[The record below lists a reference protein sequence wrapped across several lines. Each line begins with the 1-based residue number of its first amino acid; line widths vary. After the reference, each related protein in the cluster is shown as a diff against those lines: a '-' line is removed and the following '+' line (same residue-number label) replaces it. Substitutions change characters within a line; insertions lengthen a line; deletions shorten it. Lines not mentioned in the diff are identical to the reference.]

1 MGMVALG
8 IGMCMGLAALG
19 IGLGQGL
26 ALSKGLEGMSRQ
38 PDLKVQLYQDLLTI
52 NWNLLFSLIT
62 VVVLVLIL
70 KKFFFEKVHQFM
82 EARQQQVVNTLQEAQ
97 TTREEA
103 QQKLEEYEAQMA
115 FAESEKREIIKKA
128 MQEAQA
134 QAGAVLETASK
145 EAGQVREQT
154 RREIERDK
162 MIAKKELQRE
172 IGDMAVLAAGKI
184 IGEELNPKRQA
195 EVVEKIIEEAEDSS
209 WKE

>member
-1 MGMVALG
+1 M
-8 IGMCMGLAALG
+8 
-19 IGLGQGL
+19 
-26 ALSKGLEGMSRQ
+26 
-38 PDLKVQLYQDLLTI
+38 KVQLYQDLLTI

-70 KKFFFEKVHQFM
+70 KKFFFEKVHNFM

-115 FAESEKREIIKKA
+115 WAESEKREIIKKA
-128 MQEAQA
+128 MQEAKD
-134 QAGAVLETASK
+134 QAGAVLEDAGREAS
-145 EAGQVREQT
+145 QVREQT

-162 MIAKKELQRE
+162 LIAKKELQRE

-195 EVVEKIIEEAEDSS
+195 EVVEKIIEEAEDST

>member
-1 MGMVALG
+1 M
-8 IGMCMGLAALG
+8 
-19 IGLGQGL
+19 
-26 ALSKGLEGMSRQ
+26 
-38 PDLKVQLYQDLLTI
+38 KVQLYQDLLTI

-145 EAGQVREQT
+145 EAGQVRE

>member
-1 MGMVALG
+1 M
-8 IGMCMGLAALG
+8 
-19 IGLGQGL
+19 
-26 ALSKGLEGMSRQ
+26 
-38 PDLKVQLYQDLLTI
+38 KVQLYQDLLTI

-70 KKFFFEKVHQFM
+70 KKFFFEKVHSFM

-97 TTREEA
+97 ATREEA

-115 FAESEKREIIKKA
+115 RAESEKREIIKKA
-128 MQEAQA
+128 MQEAKD
-134 QAGAVLETASK
+134 QAGAVLEDAGK
-145 EAGQVREQT
+145 EASQVREQT

-162 MIAKKELQRE
+162 LIAKKALQRE

-195 EVVEKIIEEAEDSS
+195 EVVDKIIEEAEDSS

>member
-1 MGMVALG
+1 M
-8 IGMCMGLAALG
+8 
-19 IGLGQGL
+19 
-26 ALSKGLEGMSRQ
+26 
-38 PDLKVQLYQDLLTI
+38 KVQLYQDLLTI

-103 QQKLEEYEAQMA
+103 QQKLEEDEAQMA

>member
-1 MGMVALG
+1 
-8 IGMCMGLAALG
+8 
-19 IGLGQGL
+19 
-26 ALSKGLEGMSRQ
+26 
-38 PDLKVQLYQDLLTI
+38 
-52 NWNLLFSLIT
+52 
-62 VVVLVLIL
+62 
-70 KKFFFEKVHQFM
+70 
-82 EARQQQVVNTLQEAQ
+82 
-97 TTREEA
+97 
-103 QQKLEEYEAQMA
+103 LEEYEAQMA

>member
-1 MGMVALG
+1 M
-8 IGMCMGLAALG
+8 
-19 IGLGQGL
+19 
-26 ALSKGLEGMSRQ
+26 
-38 PDLKVQLYQDLLTI
+38 KVQLYQDLLTI

-134 QAGAVLETASK
+134 GAVLETASK

>member
-1 MGMVALG
+1 M
-8 IGMCMGLAALG
+8 
-19 IGLGQGL
+19 
-26 ALSKGLEGMSRQ
+26 
-38 PDLKVQLYQDLLTI
+38 KVQLYQDLLTI

-103 QQKLEEYEAQMA
+103 QQKLEEYEAQME

>member
-1 MGMVALG
+1 M
-8 IGMCMGLAALG
+8 
-19 IGLGQGL
+19 
-26 ALSKGLEGMSRQ
+26 
-38 PDLKVQLYQDLLTI
+38 KVQLYQDLLTI

-70 KKFFFEKVHQFM
+70 KKFFFEKVHSFM
-82 EARQQQVVNTLQEAQ
+82 EARQQQVVSTLQEAQ
-97 TTREEA
+97 ATREEA

-115 FAESEKREIIKKA
+115 RAESEKREIIKKA
-128 MQEAQA
+128 MQEAKD
-134 QAGAVLETASK
+134 QAGAVLADAGK
-145 EAGQVREQT
+145 EASQVREQT

-162 MIAKKELQRE
+162 LIAKKELQRE

-195 EVVEKIIEEAEDSS
+195 EVVDKIIEEAEDSS

>member
-1 MGMVALG
+1 M
-8 IGMCMGLAALG
+8 
-19 IGLGQGL
+19 
-26 ALSKGLEGMSRQ
+26 
-38 PDLKVQLYQDLLTI
+38 KVQLYQDLLTI

-70 KKFFFEKVHQFM
+70 KKFFFEKVHSFM

-97 TTREEA
+97 ATREEA

-115 FAESEKREIIKKA
+115 RAESEKREIIKKA
-128 MQEAQA
+128 MQEAKD
-134 QAGAVLETASK
+134 QAGAVLEDAGK
-145 EAGQVREQT
+145 EASQVREQT

-162 MIAKKELQRE
+162 LIAKKELQRE

-195 EVVEKIIEEAEDSS
+195 EVVDKIIEEAEDSS

>member
-1 MGMVALG
+1 M
-8 IGMCMGLAALG
+8 
-19 IGLGQGL
+19 
-26 ALSKGLEGMSRQ
+26 
-38 PDLKVQLYQDLLTI
+38 KVQLYQDLLTI

-62 VVVLVLIL
+62 VAVLVLIL
-70 KKFFFEKVHQFM
+70 KKFFVEKVHQFM

>member
-1 MGMVALG
+1 M
-8 IGMCMGLAALG
+8 
-19 IGLGQGL
+19 
-26 ALSKGLEGMSRQ
+26 
-38 PDLKVQLYQDLLTI
+38 KVQLYQDLLTI

-70 KKFFFEKVHQFM
+70 KKFFFEKVHSFM

-97 TTREEA
+97 ATREEA

-115 FAESEKREIIKKA
+115 RAESQKREIIKKA
-128 MQEAQA
+128 MQEAKD
-134 QAGAVLETASK
+134 QAGAVLADAGK
-145 EAGQVREQT
+145 EASQVREQT

-162 MIAKKELQRE
+162 LIAKKELQRE

-195 EVVEKIIEEAEDSS
+195 EVVDKIIEEAEDSS

>member
-1 MGMVALG
+1 M
-8 IGMCMGLAALG
+8 
-19 IGLGQGL
+19 
-26 ALSKGLEGMSRQ
+26 
-38 PDLKVQLYQDLLTI
+38 KVQLYQDLLTI

-62 VVVLVLIL
+62 VVVLVLLL

-82 EARQQQVVNTLQEAQ
+82 EARQQQVVNTLEEAQ

>member
-1 MGMVALG
+1 M
-8 IGMCMGLAALG
+8 
-19 IGLGQGL
+19 
-26 ALSKGLEGMSRQ
+26 
-38 PDLKVQLYQDLLTI
+38 KVQLYQDLLTI

-70 KKFFFEKVHQFM
+70 KKFFFEKVHSFM

-97 TTREEA
+97 ATREEA

-115 FAESEKREIIKKA
+115 RAESEKREIIKKA
-128 MQEAQA
+128 MQEAKD
-134 QAGAVLETASK
+134 QAGAVLADAGK
-145 EAGQVREQT
+145 EASQVREQT

-162 MIAKKELQRE
+162 LIAKKELQRE

-195 EVVEKIIEEAEDSS
+195 EVVDKIIEEAEDSS

>member
-1 MGMVALG
+1 M
-8 IGMCMGLAALG
+8 
-19 IGLGQGL
+19 
-26 ALSKGLEGMSRQ
+26 
-38 PDLKVQLYQDLLTI
+38 KVQLYQDLLTI

-62 VVVLVLIL
+62 VAVLVLIL

-82 EARQQQVVNTLQEAQ
+82 EARQQQVVNTLEEAQ

>member
-1 MGMVALG
+1 M
-8 IGMCMGLAALG
+8 
-19 IGLGQGL
+19 
-26 ALSKGLEGMSRQ
+26 
-38 PDLKVQLYQDLLTI
+38 KVQLYQDLLTI

-82 EARQQQVVNTLQEAQ
+82 EARHQQVVNTLQEAQ

>member
-1 MGMVALG
+1 M
-8 IGMCMGLAALG
+8 
-19 IGLGQGL
+19 
-26 ALSKGLEGMSRQ
+26 
-38 PDLKVQLYQDLLTI
+38 KVQLYQDLLTI

-115 FAESEKREIIKKA
+115 FAESEKWEII
-128 MQEAQA
+128 
-134 QAGAVLETASK
+134 GAVLETASK

>member
-1 MGMVALG
+1 M
-8 IGMCMGLAALG
+8 
-19 IGLGQGL
+19 
-26 ALSKGLEGMSRQ
+26 
-38 PDLKVQLYQDLLTI
+38 KVQLYQDLLTI

-62 VVVLVLIL
+62 GVVLVLIL

-82 EARQQQVVNTLQEAQ
+82 EARQQQVVNTLEEAQ

>member
-1 MGMVALG
+1 M
-8 IGMCMGLAALG
+8 
-19 IGLGQGL
+19 
-26 ALSKGLEGMSRQ
+26 
-38 PDLKVQLYQDLLTI
+38 KVQLYQDLLTI

-70 KKFFFEKVHQFM
+70 KKFFFEKVHSFM
-82 EARQQQVVNTLQEAQ
+82 EARQQQVVSTLQEAQ
-97 TTREEA
+97 ATREEA

-115 FAESEKREIIKKA
+115 WAESEKREIIKKA
-128 MQEAQA
+128 MQEAKD
-134 QAGAVLETASK
+134 QAGAVLEDAGK
-145 EAGQVREQT
+145 EASQVREQT

-162 MIAKKELQRE
+162 LIAKKELQRE

-195 EVVEKIIEEAEDSS
+195 EVVDKIIEEAEDSS

>member
-1 MGMVALG
+1 M
-8 IGMCMGLAALG
+8 
-19 IGLGQGL
+19 
-26 ALSKGLEGMSRQ
+26 
-38 PDLKVQLYQDLLTI
+38 KVQLYQDLLTI

-82 EARQQQVVNTLQEAQ
+82 ESRQQQVVNTLQEAQ

>member
-1 MGMVALG
+1 
-8 IGMCMGLAALG
+8 
-19 IGLGQGL
+19 
-26 ALSKGLEGMSRQ
+26 
-38 PDLKVQLYQDLLTI
+38 LKVQLYQDLLTI

-82 EARQQQVVNTLQEAQ
+82 EARQQQVVNTLEEAQ

>member
-1 MGMVALG
+1 M
-8 IGMCMGLAALG
+8 
-19 IGLGQGL
+19 
-26 ALSKGLEGMSRQ
+26 
-38 PDLKVQLYQDLLTI
+38 KVQLYQDLLTI

-70 KKFFFEKVHQFM
+70 KKFFFEKVHSFM

-97 TTREEA
+97 ATREEA

-115 FAESEKREIIKKA
+115 RAESEKREIIKKA
-128 MQEAQA
+128 MQEAKD
-134 QAGAVLETASK
+134 QAGAVLADAGNEAS
-145 EAGQVREQT
+145 QVREQT

-162 MIAKKELQRE
+162 LIAKKELQRE

-195 EVVEKIIEEAEDSS
+195 EVVDKIIEEAEDSS

>member
-1 MGMVALG
+1 M
-8 IGMCMGLAALG
+8 
-19 IGLGQGL
+19 
-26 ALSKGLEGMSRQ
+26 
-38 PDLKVQLYQDLLTI
+38 KVQLYQDLLTI

-82 EARQQQVVNTLQEAQ
+82 EARQQQVVNTLEEAQ

-134 QAGAVLETASK
+134 QAGAVRETASK

>member
-1 MGMVALG
+1 
-8 IGMCMGLAALG
+8 
-19 IGLGQGL
+19 
-26 ALSKGLEGMSRQ
+26 
-38 PDLKVQLYQDLLTI
+38 LKVQLYQDLLTI

-70 KKFFFEKVHQFM
+70 KKFFFEKVHSFM

-97 TTREEA
+97 ATREEA

-115 FAESEKREIIKKA
+115 RAESEKREIIKKA
-128 MQEAQA
+128 MQEAKD
-134 QAGAVLETASK
+134 QAGAVLEDAGK
-145 EAGQVREQT
+145 EASQVREQT

-162 MIAKKELQRE
+162 LIAKKELQRE

-195 EVVEKIIEEAEDSS
+195 EVVDKIIEEAEDSS

>member
-1 MGMVALG
+1 M
-8 IGMCMGLAALG
+8 
-19 IGLGQGL
+19 
-26 ALSKGLEGMSRQ
+26 
-38 PDLKVQLYQDLLTI
+38 KVQLYQDLLAI
-52 NWNLLFSLIT
+52 NWNLLFSFIT

-70 KKFFFEKVHQFM
+70 KHFFFEKVHQFM
-82 EARQQQVVNTLQEAQ
+82 EAREQQVVNTLQSAE

-115 FAESEKREIIKKA
+115 RAELEKREIIKKA
-128 MQEAQA
+128 MEEAQI
-134 QAGAVLETASK
+134 QAGTVVEDAAK
-145 EAGQVREQT
+145 EASQVREQT

-184 IGEELNPKRQA
+184 IGEELDAKRQA
-195 EVVEKIIEEAEDSS
+195 EVVEKIIEEAEESS

>member
-1 MGMVALG
+1 M
-8 IGMCMGLAALG
+8 
-19 IGLGQGL
+19 
-26 ALSKGLEGMSRQ
+26 
-38 PDLKVQLYQDLLTI
+38 KVQLYQDLLTI

-82 EARQQQVVNTLQEAQ
+82 EARQQQVGNTLEEAQ

-172 IGDMAVLAAGKI
+172 IGDMAVLAAGKN

>member
-1 MGMVALG
+1 M
-8 IGMCMGLAALG
+8 
-19 IGLGQGL
+19 
-26 ALSKGLEGMSRQ
+26 
-38 PDLKVQLYQDLLTI
+38 KVQLYQDLLTI

-97 TTREEA
+97 KTREEA

>member
-1 MGMVALG
+1 
-8 IGMCMGLAALG
+8 
-19 IGLGQGL
+19 
-26 ALSKGLEGMSRQ
+26 
-38 PDLKVQLYQDLLTI
+38 
-52 NWNLLFSLIT
+52 
-62 VVVLVLIL
+62 
-70 KKFFFEKVHQFM
+70 
-82 EARQQQVVNTLQEAQ
+82 
-97 TTREEA
+97 
-103 QQKLEEYEAQMA
+103 MA

-184 IGEELNPKRQA
+184 IGEELKN
-195 EVVEKIIEEAEDSS
+195 
-209 WKE
+209 WLC

>member
-1 MGMVALG
+1 M
-8 IGMCMGLAALG
+8 
-19 IGLGQGL
+19 
-26 ALSKGLEGMSRQ
+26 
-38 PDLKVQLYQDLLTI
+38 KVQLYQDLLTI

-70 KKFFFEKVHQFM
+70 KKFFFEKVHQFI

>member
-1 MGMVALG
+1 M
-8 IGMCMGLAALG
+8 
-19 IGLGQGL
+19 
-26 ALSKGLEGMSRQ
+26 
-38 PDLKVQLYQDLLTI
+38 KVQLYQDLLTI

-82 EARQQQVVNTLQEAQ
+82 EARQ
-97 TTREEA
+97 

>member
-1 MGMVALG
+1 M
-8 IGMCMGLAALG
+8 
-19 IGLGQGL
+19 
-26 ALSKGLEGMSRQ
+26 
-38 PDLKVQLYQDLLTI
+38 KVQLYQDLLTI

-145 EAGQVREQT
+145 EAGQVRN
-154 RREIERDK
+154 RR
-162 MIAKKELQRE
+162 
-172 IGDMAVLAAGKI
+172 AGK
-184 IGEELNPKRQA
+184 
-195 EVVEKIIEEAEDSS
+195 SS
-209 WKE
+209 GTR

>member
-1 MGMVALG
+1 M
-8 IGMCMGLAALG
+8 
-19 IGLGQGL
+19 
-26 ALSKGLEGMSRQ
+26 
-38 PDLKVQLYQDLLTI
+38 KVQLYQDLLTI

-82 EARQQQVVNTLQEAQ
+82 EARQQQVVDTLQEAQ
-97 TTREEA
+97 KTREEA

>member
-1 MGMVALG
+1 M
-8 IGMCMGLAALG
+8 
-19 IGLGQGL
+19 
-26 ALSKGLEGMSRQ
+26 
-38 PDLKVQLYQDLLTI
+38 KVQLYQDLLTI

-62 VVVLVLIL
+62 VFVFVLIL

-172 IGDMAVLAAGKI
+172 IGDIAVLAAGKI

>member
-1 MGMVALG
+1 M
-8 IGMCMGLAALG
+8 
-19 IGLGQGL
+19 
-26 ALSKGLEGMSRQ
+26 
-38 PDLKVQLYQDLLTI
+38 KVQLYQDLLTI

-103 QQKLEEYEAQMA
+103 QQKLEEYEAHKA